1 MNKLCYPPPNYEKRM
16 FFLEKSNQKIIET
29 IYQSHK
35 AKKTPNN
42 CVFKPIQ
49 IQQQVLYKNLPIEMK
64 RV

>member
-1 MNKLCYPPPNYEKRM
+1 M